1 MAKKQNSEPRDK
13 HSDDLINELFGEI
26 DEAEDLE
33 NDVADLGQESED
45 DVKIA
50 ENPNRQ
56 KFFFGFAVFVVIMA
70 IIGFV
75 TCIRFAVVGVRSLVD
90 NTALKN
96 EFTQF
101 ILPAVAND
109 ISSFRSEGELS
120 NSAKINCSIWAIL
133 LNEDYDKFKTE
144 IAGEYLI
151 PEYDVGVACKELFGS
166 AASITHQSV
175 GYGDAR
181 FVYYEDRHVYSC
193 GRNLRN
199 LSYAP
204 RISEMT
210 ENSGV
215 YTLKVEY
222 LPPSISLVAN
232 NLGVETDPD
241 KTMIFT
247 ITRQDKKNILTSVA
261 FPDSAVDS

>member
-1 MAKKQNSEPRDK
+1 MDNKQNSEPRDK
-13 HSDDLINELFGEI
+13 QSGGVFNELFGEI
-26 DEAEDLE
+26 EEAEDIE
-33 NDVADLGQESED
+33 TNVADLGQDHDD

-56 KFFFGFAVFVVIMA
+56 KFFFGFAVFMVIMA
-70 IIGFV
+70 IIGFI
-75 TCIRFAVVGVRSLVD
+75 TCIRVAVIGVRSLVD

-101 ILPAVAND
+101 VLPAVAND

-133 LNEDYDKFKTE
+133 LEKDYDKFKTDQ
-144 IAGEYLI
+144 AGEYLI
-151 PEYDVGVACKELFGS
+151 PEYDVGVACKEIFGS
-166 AASITHQSV
+166 SATITHQSV

-181 FVYYEDRHVYSC
+181 FTYYEDRHVYSC
-193 GRNLRN
+193 TRNLKN

-204 RISEMT
+204 RISEMN
-210 ENSGV
+210 ESNGV

-222 LPPSISLVAN
+222 LPPSISLVAD

-241 KTMIFT
+241 KTMIYT
-247 ITRQDKKNILTSVA
+247 ITRQDKKNVLTSVA
-261 FPDSAVDS
+261 FPEAES

>member
-1 MAKKQNSEPRDK
+1 MAKKQNPAPRDK
-13 HSDDLINELFGEI
+13 HNDDLFNELFGEI
-26 DEAEDLE
+26 DEAEDIE
-33 NDVADLGQESED
+33 TDVTDLGQDSED
-45 DVKIA
+45 DVKVA

-56 KFFFGFAVFVVIMA
+56 KFFFGFAIFMVIMA
-70 IIGFV
+70 IIGFA
-75 TCIRFAVVGVRSLVD
+75 TCIRAAVVGVRGLVD
-90 NTALKN
+90 NRALKT
-96 EFTQF
+96 EFTRF

-109 ISSFRSEGELS
+109 IASFRNEGELS

-133 LNEDYDKFKTE
+133 LEKDYDKFKTE
-144 IAGEYLI
+144 QAGEYLI
-151 PEYDVGVACKELFGS
+151 PEYDVGVACKEIFGS
-166 AASITHQSV
+166 AATISHQSV

-210 ENSGV
+210 ESGGV
-215 YTLKVEY
+215 YTLMVEY
-222 LPPSISLVAN
+222 LPPSISLVAD

-247 ITRQDKKNILTSVA
+247 ITRQDKKNTLTSVA
-261 FPDSAVDS
+261 FPDNTATD